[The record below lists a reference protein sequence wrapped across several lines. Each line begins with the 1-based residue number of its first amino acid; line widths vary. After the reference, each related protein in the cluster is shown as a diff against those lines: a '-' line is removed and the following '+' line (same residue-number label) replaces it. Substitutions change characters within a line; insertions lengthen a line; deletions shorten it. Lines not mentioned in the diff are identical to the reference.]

1 MLKKLDIWLAI
12 MGISLGVS
20 LLYLNGGWSSF
31 RSSQPMS
38 FTEYYLINDVALLVI
53 PLIVITVCG
62 LNTSDYGL
70 RSCSWKHIITA
81 GVIGL
86 LFFPVVLVTAKAPEF
101 QAYYLQVMR
110 QSGAITDVPVEISY
124 FGFIRHQIIL
134 ITYMFAWEWFF
145 RGFLLM
151 SVQRMSGSVVA
162 VLVQAVLFTIMHL
175 GKPTIE
181 VVSSFFGAVILGM
194 WALRSRSILPCF
206 TVHAL
211 LTSLNDVAVLI
222 HSR

>member
-1 MLKKLDIWLAI
+1 MD
-12 MGISLGVS
+12 
-20 LLYLNGGWSSF
+20 F
-31 RSSQPMS
+31 
-38 FTEYYLINDVALLVI
+38 FEYYLINDIALLVM

-70 RSCSWKHIITA
+70 RSCSRKHIIA
-81 GVIGL
+81 AAVIGV
-86 LFFPVVLVTAKAPEF
+86 LFFPVVLITAKAPEF

-110 QSGAITDVPVEISY
+110 QSGAITDVPVEINV
-124 FGFIRHQIIL
+124 FGFVRHQIIL

-151 SVQRMSGSVVA
+151 SVNRISGSVVA

-181 VVSSFFGAVILGM
+181 VVSSFFGAVLLGM
-194 WALRSRSILPCF
+194 WALRSRSMLPCF

-211 LTSLNDVAVLI
+211 LTLLNATSAIVPA
-222 HSR
+222 SENEM

>member
-1 MLKKLDIWLAI
+1 MIKKHDIWLAI
-12 MGISLGVS
+12 MGTSLGIC

-31 RSSQPMS
+31 RSSHPMD
-38 FTEYYLINDVALLVI
+38 FFEYYLINDIALLVI

-62 LNTSDYGL
+62 LSTSDYGL
-70 RSCSWKHIITA
+70 RSCSRKHLVA
-81 GVIGL
+81 AAVIGV

-101 QAYYLQVMR
+101 QAYYLQAMR
-110 QSGAITDVPVEISY
+110 ASGVITDFPMEISA
-124 FGFIRHQIIL
+124 FGFVRHQIIL

-151 SVQRMSGSVVA
+151 SVNRISGSVVA
-162 VLVQAVLFTIMHL
+162 VLIQAVFFTIMHL

-181 VVSSFFGAVILGM
+181 VVSSFFGAVLLGM

-211 LTSLNDVAVLI
+211 LTSLNDVAVLM